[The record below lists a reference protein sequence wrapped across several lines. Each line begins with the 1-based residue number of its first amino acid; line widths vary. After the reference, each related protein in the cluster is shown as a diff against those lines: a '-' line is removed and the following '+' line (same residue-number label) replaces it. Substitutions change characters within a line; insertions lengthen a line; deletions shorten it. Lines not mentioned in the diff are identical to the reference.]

1 MPAVQK
7 EILLQFLL
15 GSPTSSLPNLR
26 STPVLSLLN
35 RLHWLPVTFRIK
47 YKLAIITYKSLSVA
61 QPTYLH
67 QLLHQYQPTRSL
79 RSGGQKL
86 LALPTIS
93 SEFGRRA
100 FSYCAP
106 SVCNNLPLSIRSLDS
121 FHSFKSHLKL
131 ICLLII
137 NSHCPLATY
146 RPSAPQI
153 QSFCLTL

>member
-121 FHSFKSHLKL
+121 FHSFKSHLKT
-131 ICLLII
+131 
-137 NSHCPLATY
+137 HMFAHH
-146 RPSAPQI
+146 
-153 QSFCLTL
+153 